1 MTLFIVLEKYGS
13 SNLYCSWYCSR
24 DELNDWYMFMK
35 PIYPLLVLILGCGL
49 TTEFA
54 HAKKH
59 KRTWDYPLFYYQRY
73 EIPASEDFQEFE
85 FNLRVDADVEKEFAN
100 NKETGVIGYLLY
112 EDGQVVVDRSDIPT
126 VWEGDFIYNDVL
138 PSHSMGKSLVSYVA
152 GHAIC
157 EGYIGSVDDT
167 LGGWDTVDNTLF
179 ENQILIDLL
188 NMQAGDDNYVGERIK
203 PRRDNILK
211 KHPKVNVNTVHLD
224 DLMDQHFQNT
234 KPKKPAFNSKTPKY
248 NYSALTTNV
257 IMNYVIHRAGN
268 DWETLLQ
275 RVFTEHVKVKDKVY
289 FLKTLPQGRVREGT
303 GRYSFYAG
311 RYDFLRIALAMLND
325 WKNDTCAGKYLKM
338 IYQQRIKKNDRVK
351 EPDDVGLYTKS
362 YGGQFHFDIYGLE
375 DRTIIGLSGFAGQQI
390 LIDVERDRIIVVN
403 STYKNYDWEKIV
415 YDKIKG

>member
-1 MTLFIVLEKYGS
+1 MTLFIVPGKCEGS
-13 SNLYCSWYCSR
+13 ILRRLRYCSMN
-24 DELNDWYMFMK
+24 ELNDLDAFMK
-35 PIYPLLVLILGCGL
+35 PIHSLLFLILGWSL
-49 TTEFA
+49 TIEFA
-54 HAKKH
+54 QAKKH

-73 EIPASEDFQEFE
+73 EVPGSEDFQKFD
-85 FNLRVDADVEKEFAN
+85 FNLRTDGDVEKEFAN

-112 EDGQVVVDRSDIPT
+112 QNGQVVVDRSDIPT
-126 VWEGDFIYNDVL
+126 IWEGDFIYQDVL

-157 EGYIGSVDDT
+157 EGYIGSVNDT
-167 LGGWDTVDNTLF
+167 LAGWETVENTLF
-179 ENQILIDLL
+179 ENQVLIDLL
-188 NMQAGDDNYVGERIK
+188 NMQAGDDNYVGERIRPK
-203 PRRDNILK
+203 RDNILK
-211 KHPKVNVNTVHLD
+211 KNPKVNVNTVHLD

-234 KPKKPAFNSKTPKY
+234 KPKKPAFNAKTPKY

-257 IMNYVIHRAGN
+257 IMNYVIHRSGD
-268 DWETLLQ
+268 DWEKLLHK
-275 RVFTEHVKVKDKVY
+275 VFNEHVKVKDKVY
-289 FLKTLPQGRVREGT
+289 FLKTLPQGQLREGT

-338 IYQQRIKKNDRVK
+338 LHQQRIKKSDGVK

-362 YGGQFHFDIYGLE
+362 YGGQFHFDVYGLE

-390 LIDVERDRIIVVN
+390 LIDVDNDRIIVVN

-415 YDKIKG
+415 YDKIQG